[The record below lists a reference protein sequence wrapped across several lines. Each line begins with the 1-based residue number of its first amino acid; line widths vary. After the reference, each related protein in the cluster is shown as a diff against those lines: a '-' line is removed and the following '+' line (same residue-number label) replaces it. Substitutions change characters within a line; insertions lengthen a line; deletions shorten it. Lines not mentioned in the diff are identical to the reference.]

1 MRLAV
6 LASLIALVAAA
17 PAQATMVPQSWHG
30 WKDGQRHGRFVPRSP
45 LRPTARPA
53 ARPAAPAAAPAPAP
67 ALAPAPAAAPAAAPA
82 PAPAP
87 AALTAAEAELLT
99 AVNQARA
106 AAGLAPLAIDAS
118 LQTAARAHTQNLLD
132 NGAFT
137 HDFLK
142 DGASVPFSGWIGWYY
157 RGSCAGENLA
167 SGSPSLSAAQAVE
180 LWLASPAHRANML
193 SARFTTVGIALAARN
208 GTVVATTDFGGC

>member
-6 LASLIALVAAA
+6 LASLIALVAAT
-17 PAQATMVPQSWHG
+17 PAQATMVPQAWHG
-30 WKDGQRHGRFVPRSP
+30 SKDGQRHGRFVPRSP
-45 LRPTARPA
+45 LRPA

-67 ALAPAPAAAPAAAPA
+67 APAPSLTAAPAAAP
-82 PAPAP
+82 PAP
-87 AALTAAEAELLT
+87 AALAAAEAELLA
-99 AVNQARA
+99 AVNGARA
-106 AAGLAPLAIDAS
+106 AAGLAPLAVDAD
-118 LQTAARAHTQNLLD
+118 LQAAARAHTQNLLD

-142 DGASVPFSGWIGWYY
+142 DGASVPFPGWIGWYY

-167 SGSPSLSAAQAVE
+167 SGSPSLSAARAVE
-180 LWLASPAHRANML
+180 LWLASPGHRANML
-193 SARFTTVGIALAARN
+193 SARFTTVGVAVAART